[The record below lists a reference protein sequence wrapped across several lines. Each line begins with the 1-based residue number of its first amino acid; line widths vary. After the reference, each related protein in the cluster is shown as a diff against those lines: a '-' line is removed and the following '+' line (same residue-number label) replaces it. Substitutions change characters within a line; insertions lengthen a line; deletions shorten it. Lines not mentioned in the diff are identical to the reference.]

1 MIDYTTGMIARS
13 EHEHM
18 KQSLAPVSDFD
29 GRGQCHRPQG
39 ASTWPGKLF
48 KSIAHVVASFA
59 KSPKREPAEHHD
71 ESFNQPHGSSVA

>member
-13 EHEHM
+13 EHEYM

-29 GRGQCHRPQG
+29 GRSLYHQPRG

-48 KSIAHVVASFA
+48 KSIANVVTSFGKASSH
-59 KSPKREPAEHHD
+59 KPEKPIDEHF
-71 ESFNQPHGSSVA
+71 SQPHGSSIA